1 MNHAQYDQ
9 KKIDA
14 LASELMEP
22 QRLADGGPPD
32 VPPTSKFRKAAAAV
46 QAARSIGDEPL
57 EGAPTRANVPNIGE
71 VMLGKNREAEEA
83 ARRASAMSGVPYRPT
98 TRFAPLDVDRAT
110 RIAREYDLMK
120 HDPDD
125 PLVKMAYDQM
135 IKETN
140 DQYEAMLQAGI
151 EPYFIEPGNN
161 PYRNSPY
168 EALLDVAENRRIG
181 VFPSVEGFG
190 TDPNFNPQGNPLLQ
204 ETGRLISGRPALAN
218 DLFRAVHD
226 YFGHAK
232 PGVGFRAAG
241 EENAYQSHAGMFSPL
256 ARRALASETRGQN
269 SYLNY
274 GPYGETNR
282 TAKIEDTRF
291 ADQKAGLMPR
301 WASEA
306 GLVINDDRRREFF
319 DNLARNQTGLEGAI
333 SDDGKLRL
341 VHYSTRPLERI
352 DPEFY
357 GRGLSRASLAERNRS
372 YDPEFVKRSYYGI
385 PASEKPYVPE
395 FGLGGIRNEVLIEPE
410 LIYQAQ
416 ANPEGLWIRNDPT
429 GSERRIAE
437 AGYTGYYS
445 TDPKLGKVA
454 VIFDPYDVSKSY
466 MIPVGAV
473 GAGAMA
479 MSGEDELE
487 TMAGG
492 GAIRKAAEAVR
503 QAADSDLDMST
514 EGVAPADIKKS
525 FIVNPKSLIFR
536 ETEQSQANKDSL
548 TGDSDDFDPIVVIGN
563 DLKNLSILDG
573 HHRASVAR
581 DRGDSL
587 QAVRVTESE
596 YDLLKKKGFDDT
608 EIAYAALQRANKGY
622 AAGNLDSQFKGSG
635 IADNGDRAWDELLSE
650 DDPEGMSKGGLV
662 DKLRSAA
669 SSVKEA
675 GNVYK
680 AAVGN
685 MFSPWEPREERLPG
699 LYPSD
704 WEYPELRLRR
714 PGIVNLALGMPNMA
728 ADMRYLFGAVKD
740 AAIGDEVPDE
750 EWRKFDIASEAQGRY
765 EEDMDSFLRS
775 YTGKSMDELSGP
787 MSAVLGL
794 SEAAAQPGIISAKV
808 VAGLPRLARYLS
820 HLAEF
825 ATPVTVASPG
835 AMTTGAV
842 FNAGIRAL
850 PALTDG
856 DDLEQMNARYS
867 GRELSGE
874 EQDRLDDYLQELL
887 GKKDGG
893 LIDRINQSF
902 YENISKPA
910 VGTAID
916 MTLGLGDLAQMAARY
931 LGNKAGFDAGE
942 FTSVAQ
948 PVKEAI
954 GVDDYNPYTIGGVGA
969 SILPFAAAGRTAQ
982 AINAAPAGVR
992 QIQAALPNLGRE
1004 SAAYVGAEAAGAGAR
1019 EFMPDS
1025 PMAELFANV
1034 AGGMGGSA
1042 LGSQPTSMGI
1052 IKEKGGNW
1060 ISGEIEDEL
1069 GLLHNTNQGMRADT
1083 PARQLA
1089 EIEAR
1094 FPPESLATLPQHTR
1108 EFVQQNIDQLR
1119 SRAQIDNWID
1129 SKLNKYIRNDMATQ
1143 SDPIRLHAESFQA
1156 EKAENLARKDEQIAR
1171 AMDNLERTRL
1181 ERGVTA
1187 NDLTRSQAQIR
1198 ELQRER
1204 ALIAAQTGLHINP
1217 DEVGINRYLAED
1229 FRKDHGYPQLGATR
1243 TARAWEDASDVAV
1256 FPSTAGTHLTFSADS
1271 VLDDNPWLA
1280 KIPPESKTYE
1290 MRQTG
1295 YAHNFRGLGFDHMMD
1310 ELRNA
1315 TAPNSDLPENLRI
1328 DPNDLSGMSV
1338 PEIVKKI
1345 DKINAWRYVNRAE
1358 VDAVRA
1364 NNAAT
1369 IPFKEYDAVPYRSEP
1384 NTEGL
1389 KWVQLARTEDT
1400 PEADAALNDALEYEG
1415 SIMNHSVG
1423 GYRTP
1428 DRGGSQDY
1436 GLGGWDA
1443 ITSDRA
1449 RIYSLRD
1456 ASGKPHATIEV
1467 LSNPVRYNDIVREVG
1482 IKTASEMS
1490 NRGMTVEQMAQAIP
1504 NFKMPARITQIKGL
1518 NNKIPEEQYLP
1529 FVQDFVLGQD
1539 WSDIGDFHHTGLK
1552 KLYSDSD
1559 LAKAMR
1565 DAGQTPPEY
1574 VTNEELT
1581 QLHRQ
1586 YPVGYAQ
1593 GGLVYD
1599 ADAINALAAQLMEP
1613 QGYAGGGAIRKA
1625 AEAVRAESQVAD
1637 DPVALTPKTQTETP
1651 EFKNWFGNSA
1661 ITRSLEPNGKP
1672 RRLYHI
1678 TPKNF
1683 EAFDVNRPDAAGAMS
1698 AESGPVIF
1706 MTDDPEKQPAAHNV
1720 GGFEGKF
1727 KEGTNVMPLYAS
1739 IQNPLFID
1747 KKSKAA
1753 ERSRFNLGSEW
1764 PYLFTQEDVSK
1775 LQDAGYDGVF
1785 LTGEYGPNEIVAFR
1799 PEQVKS
1805 AISNEGTFD
1814 PTNPVITKA
1823 KGGLVYDANRINAL
1837 ANELMEPV
1845 RLSEGGPPPRSR
1857 IARAAAAIRGAATPP
1872 REIPDEQRV
1881 SDEEMMRI
1889 ARDLGVDVDET
1900 DILTDMPMPSITQ
1913 YTAADRAAA
1922 GRRAASLIS
1931 TQHPIKASEALGRLM
1946 EQGFRRTAT
1955 TQADRTIV
1963 GDGNIGGPNFPV
1975 LGMVDP
1981 EYAGR
1986 SWGVMT
1992 KGPATTLIRQSSP
2005 ETAWTTML
2013 GSADQLRSNQL
2024 VFDDLRDAFVSSMRQ
2039 GNLTPDLESRFN
2051 HNLRLILGED
2061 ANVRDP
2067 DIWSRAN
2074 TFAKRGEVAK
2084 LMMGI
2089 GISPKKGGVPLGG
2102 ERSGKGVIFNPSE
2115 ILKRQTEPSLLHPT
2129 QGGTVPTYALG
2140 PRMFTIEDS
2149 ADYRPDLHPGF
2160 PMLLKGRDLGLNV
2173 IPTPTEVYL
2182 PDWHRNFREVMG
2194 GRTPP
2199 RKAPPGRYD
2208 LASGLQGQGLPAQDL
2223 TDDYIR
2229 HLIREGFAKG
2239 GLANYRDMI
2248 RSN

>member
-1 MNHAQYDQ
+1 MRSNFQYPKIIGNQTLSIDNVSGGVRFDSNERRRVDDLSAKILGENGFISRIIVDQ
-9 KKIDA
+9 DNNVI
-14 LASELMEP
+14 EG
-22 QRLADGGPPD
+22 QHRL
-32 VPPTSKFRKAAAAV
+32 
-46 QAARSIGDEPL
+46 
-57 EGAPTRANVPNIGE
+57 
-71 VMLGKNREAEEA
+71 
-83 ARRASAMSGVPYRPT
+83 
-98 TRFAPLDVDRAT
+98 
-110 RIAREYDLMK
+110 
-120 HDPDD
+120 
-125 PLVKMAYDQM
+125 
-135 IKETN
+135 
-140 DQYEAMLQAGI
+140 
-151 EPYFIEPGNN
+151 
-161 PYRNSPY
+161 
-168 EALLDVAENRRIG
+168 EALRQLG
-181 VFPSVEGFG
+181 
-190 TDPNFNPQGNPLLQ
+190 
-204 ETGRLISGRPALAN
+204 AN
-218 DLFRAVHD
+218 EVPV
-226 YFGHAK
+226 Y
-232 PGVGFRAAG
+232 
-241 EENAYQSHAGMFSPL
+241 
-256 ARRALASETRGQN
+256 
-269 SYLNY
+269 
-274 GPYGETNR
+274 
-282 TAKIEDTRF
+282 KIEDLSSTLPVIEMENAINSAGKIHPDHTNQIIQYALENIAQHGFDGARDF
-291 ADQKAGLMPR
+291 NFGKYQNHYDAALKA
-301 WASEA
+301 ASTTVAPEA
-306 GLVINDDRRREFF
+306 
-319 DNLARNQTGLEGAI
+319 
-333 SDDGKLRL
+333 
-341 VHYSTRPLERI
+341 
-352 DPEFY
+352 
-357 GRGLSRASLAERNRS
+357 
-372 YDPEFVKRSYYGI
+372 
-385 PASEKPYVPE
+385 
-395 FGLGGIRNEVLIEPE
+395 
-410 LIYQAQ
+410 
-416 ANPEGLWIRNDPT
+416 
-429 GSERRIAE
+429 
-437 AGYTGYYS
+437 
-445 TDPKLGKVA
+445 
-454 VIFDPYDVSKSY
+454 
-466 MIPVGAV
+466 
-473 GAGAMA
+473 
-479 MSGEDELE
+479 
-487 TMAGG
+487 MAGG

-548 TGDSDDFDPIVVIGN
+548 TGDSEDFDPIVVIGN

-635 IADNGDRAWDELLSE
+635 IADNGDRAWDVLLSE

-685 MFSPWEPREERLPG
+685 MFSPFEPVEPQLGDPND
-699 LYPSD
+699 Y
-704 WEYPELRLRR
+704 EYPELRLRR
-714 PGIVNLALGMPNMA
+714 PGIVNLALGMPNMP
-728 ADMRYLFGAVKD
+728 ADMRYLFGDIKD
-740 AAIGDEVPDE
+740 AVIGDEVPDE
-750 EWRKFDIASEAQGRY
+750 EWRTFDTATEAQGRY
-765 EEDMDSFLRS
+765 EDDMDAFLRA
-775 YTGKSMDELSGP
+775 YTGKSVDELSGP
-787 MSAVLGL
+787 MSAVLGV
-794 SEAAAQPGIISAKV
+794 SEALAQPGIIPAKL
-808 VAGLPRLARYLS
+808 VAGLPRAARYLS
-820 HLAEF
+820 NLAEF

-835 AMTTGAV
+835 AMLTGAG
-842 FNAGIRAL
+842 FNAGIRVL

-874 EQDRLDDYLQELL
+874 EQDRLDKYLQELL

-1060 ISGEIEDEL
+1060 LAGSIEDEL
-1069 GLLHNTNQGMRADT
+1069 GLLHNINQGMRADT
-1083 PARQLA
+1083 PTRQLA
-1089 EIEAR
+1089 EMEAR
-1094 FPPESLATLPQHTR
+1094 FTPESIATLPQHTR

-1156 EKAENLARKDEQIAR
+1156 EKTENLARKDEQIAR

-1229 FRKDHGYPQLGATR
+1229 IRKGQGYPQLGASR

-1256 FPSTAGTHLTFSADS
+1256 FPSTAGTHLTYSADS

-1290 MRQTG
+1290 LRQTG
-1295 YAHNFRGLGFDHMMD
+1295 FAHNFRGLGFDHMMD

-1328 DPNDLSGMSV
+1328 DPNNLSGMSV

-1415 SIMNHSVG
+1415 NMMNHSVG

-1518 NNKIPEEQYLP
+1518 NNKIPDEQYLP

-1552 KLYSDSD
+1552 RLYSDSD

-1565 DAGQTPPEY
+1565 DAGQTPPYY

-1625 AEAVRAESQVAD
+1625 AEAIGAARTLPPLENAQ
-1637 DPVALTPKTQTETP
+1637 KTQLGSSTIPSYAKAREILSS
-1651 EFKNWFGNSA
+1651 KKRILDFGAGRGQGASLIGADTFEPYPREGFSPSYNSVTD
-1661 ITRSLEPNGKP
+1661 IPSGSYDGLTSL
-1672 RRLYHI
+1672 
-1678 TPKNF
+1678 
-1683 EAFDVNRPDAAGAMS
+1683 
-1698 AESGPVIF
+1698 
-1706 MTDDPEKQPAAHNV
+1706 NV
-1720 GGFEGKF
+1720 L
-1727 KEGTNVMPLYAS
+1727 NVMPREVRDDAVRNIGRVLMDGGEAV
-1739 IQNPLFID
+1739 ITTRGRDVMTANGVDGP
-1747 KKSKAA
+1747 
-1753 ERSRFNLGSEW
+1753 EPMSRITTADTYQKG
-1764 PYLFTQEDVSK
+1764 FTQQELIDYVSNVLGEGYVVSSLPQK
-1775 LQDAGYDGVF
+1775 VGAAGVLVKKVGRNAESASDAS
-1785 LTGEYGPNEIVAFR
+1785 L
-1799 PEQVKS
+1799 
-1805 AISNEGTFD
+1805 EGL
-1814 PTNPVITKA
+1814 A
-1823 KGGLVYDANRINAL
+1823 KGG
-1837 ANELMEPV
+1837 
-1845 RLSEGGPPPRSR
+1845 SPRSR
-1857 IARAAAAIRGAATPP
+1857 LGRAAAAIRGATGTKPVQTEAGSDSLENLYDHYVSLGYPEGTARKIASGDLLMDTDSRMQRAAELGYTEPMYVGTSSGADILEFDPDIGTGARQRTGTWGSADKLNANTYASLPKGQMYQLLMKPSEQAEINAGGKNWSMLPSDSTMTLNDGVQAKLSEAGYTRRNTNDLARLARLYGADSLRVNNVRDMGPYGLFEEDVPEFSDTLVVFKPELLRSKLSAAFDPDETKNRNILAGGSGVGLGLGALLASSEEEPQEFSGGGKIRKAAAAVRGAATPP

-1900 DILTDMPMPSITQ
+1900 DVLTDMPMPSITQ

-1922 GRRAASLIS
+1922 GRRAASLIRS
-1931 TQHPIKASEALGRLM
+1931 QDQMKASEALGRLM
-1946 EQGFRRTAT
+1946 EQGFTKTST
-1955 TQADRTIV
+1955 TQADRTRV
-1963 GDGNIGGPNFPV
+1963 GGGNIGGPAFPV
-1975 LGMVDP
+1975 LGEVDP

-1986 SWGVMT
+1986 SWGVMNQGT
-1992 KGPATTLIRQSSP
+1992 ASRLMNLSSP

-2013 GSADQLRSNQL
+2013 GSSDQLKSNPI
-2024 VFDDLRDAFVSSMRQ
+2024 VFDKLKKAFLSSMRQ
-2039 GNLTPDLESRFN
+2039 GNLSPELESKIN
-2051 HNLRLILGED
+2051 QNLRLTFGEG
-2061 ANVRDP
+2061 ANIRDP
-2067 DIWSRAN
+2067 NIWNEAD
-2074 TFAKRGEVAK
+2074 TFAKRAALADL
-2084 LMMGI
+2084 LMGQ
-2089 GISPKKGGVPLGG
+2089 GTAPAKGGVALGG
-2102 ERSGKGVIFNPSE
+2102 EKSGRGVIFKPSE
-2115 ILKRQTEPSLLHPT
+2115 ILMAETERGLLHPEH
-2129 QGGTVPTYALG
+2129 GGNVPTFALG
-2140 PRMFTIEDS
+2140 PRLFTIGET
-2149 ADYRPDLHPGF
+2149 AEYRPDLHPGF
-2160 PMLLKGRDLGLNV
+2160 PTLLEGRDLGYNV

-2182 PDWHRNFREVMG
+2182 PDWHRRYKSLFPE
-2194 GRTPP
+2194 
-2199 RKAPPGRYD
+2199 RKPGYYE
-2208 LASGLQGQGLPAQDL
+2208 LTSGLPSEGLPSQDL

-2229 HLIREGFAKG
+2229 HLIREGFSQG

>member
-1 MNHAQYDQ
+1 
-9 KKIDA
+9 
-14 LASELMEP
+14 
-22 QRLADGGPPD
+22 
-32 VPPTSKFRKAAAAV
+32 
-46 QAARSIGDEPL
+46 
-57 EGAPTRANVPNIGE
+57 
-71 VMLGKNREAEEA
+71 MLGKNREAEEA

-241 EENAYQSHAGMFSPL
+241 EENAYQSHAGMYSPL

-341 VHYSTRPLERI
+341 IHYSTRPLERI

-372 YDPEFVKRSYYGI
+372 YDPEFIKRSYYGI

-479 MSGEDELE
+479 MSGEDD
-487 TMAGG
+487 A
-492 GAIRKAAEAVR
+492 
-503 QAADSDLDMST
+503 
-514 EGVAPADIKKS
+514 
-525 FIVNPKSLIFR
+525 
-536 ETEQSQANKDSL
+536 
-548 TGDSDDFDPIVVIGN
+548 
-563 DLKNLSILDG
+563 
-573 HHRASVAR
+573 
-581 DRGDSL
+581 
-587 QAVRVTESE
+587 
-596 YDLLKKKGFDDT
+596 
-608 EIAYAALQRANKGY
+608 
-622 AAGNLDSQFKGSG
+622 
-635 IADNGDRAWDELLSE
+635 
-650 DDPEGMSKGGLV
+650 EGMSKGGLV

-685 MFSPWEPREERLPG
+685 MFSPFEPVEPQLGDPNDYEF
-699 LYPSD
+699 
-704 WEYPELRLRR
+704 PELRLRR

-808 VAGLPRLARYLS
+808 VAGLPSLARYLS

-835 AMTTGAV
+835 AMLTGAGI
-842 FNAGIRAL
+842 NAGIRAL

-893 LIDRINQSF
+893 LIDRFNQSF

-916 MTLGLGDLAQMAARY
+916 MTVGLGDLAQMAARY

-1060 ISGEIEDEL
+1060 LAGSIEDEL
-1069 GLLHNTNQGMRADT
+1069 DVLHSANQGMREDT

-1089 EIEAR
+1089 ELEEK
-1094 FPPESLATLPQHTR
+1094 FTPEGMALLAPQTR

-1129 SKLNKYIRNDMATQ
+1129 SKLTKYIRNEMATE
-1143 SDPIRLHAESFQA
+1143 SDPIRLQA
-1156 EKAENLARKDEQIAR
+1156 DAFEGVRTERLAQKDAQIAR
-1171 AMDNLERTRL
+1171 AVENMERARL
-1181 ERGVTA
+1181 ERGRTPEEMTA
-1187 NDLTRSQAQIR
+1187 SREQIR

-1229 FRKDHGYPQLGATR
+1229 IRKGQGYPQLGASR

-1256 FPSTAGTHLTFSADS
+1256 FPSTAGTHLTYSADS

-1280 KIPPESKTYE
+1280 KIPTESKTYE
-1290 MRQTG
+1290 LRQTG
-1295 YAHNFRGLGFDHMMD
+1295 YTHNFRGLGFDHMMD

-1315 TAPNSDLPENLRI
+1315 TRPDSDLPENLRI
-1328 DPNDLSGMSV
+1328 DPNYLSKMSV
-1338 PEIVKKI
+1338 PQIVQRV
-1345 DKINAWRYVNRAE
+1345 DEINAYRATVE
-1358 VDAVRA
+1358 AEANERLA

-1369 IPFKEYDAVPYRSEP
+1369 RMFREYSAVPGTETP
-1384 NTEGL
+1384 NQQEL
-1389 KWVQLARTEDT
+1389 RWVELAL
-1400 PEADAALNDALEYEG
+1400 PDAALPEGYRTVNSPDGLVRLIDKDGRELSAGATPEEAASLYNREERIKSLSDALKYEG
-1415 SIMNHSVG
+1415 DTLNHCVG
-1423 GYRTP
+1423 GYC
-1428 DRGGSQDY
+1428 DKVVGGKS
-1436 GLGGWDA
+1436 
-1443 ITSDRA
+1443 

-1456 ASGKPHATIEV
+1456 ALGQPYVTIETGKKPITY
-1467 LSNPVRYNDIVREVG
+1467 SDIVRVVG
-1482 IKTASEMS
+1482 IDAADEMLEK
-1490 NRGMTVEQMAQAIP
+1490 GMTLRQMSSSIP
-1504 NFKMPARITQIKGL
+1504 EFQNLENILQIKGKR
-1518 NNKIPEEQYLP
+1518 NAAPAEEYLP
-1529 FVQDFVLGQD
+1529 FVQDFVRSQD
-1539 WSDIGDFHHTGLK
+1539 WNDVRDLENSGLYKADPYELGMYLPQDERLRNIAGRRTEDFIRAQQAGLFNNQKYLTRREWEDIL
-1552 KLYSDSD
+1552 
-1559 LAKAMR
+1559 R
-1565 DAGQTPPEY
+1565 
-1574 VTNEELT
+1574 
-1581 QLHRQ
+1581 RQ
-1586 YPVGYAQ
+1586 
-1593 GGLVYD
+1593 
-1599 ADAINALAAQLMEP
+1599 I
-1613 QGYAGGGAIRKA
+1613 
-1625 AEAVRAESQVAD
+1625 ES
-1637 DPVALTPKTQTETP
+1637 
-1651 EFKNWFGNSA
+1651 
-1661 ITRSLEPNGKP
+1661 
-1672 RRLYHI
+1672 
-1678 TPKNF
+1678 
-1683 EAFDVNRPDAAGAMS
+1683 
-1698 AESGPVIF
+1698 ESGPLPDV
-1706 MTDDPEKQPAAHNV
+1706 E
-1720 GGFEGKF
+1720 GFK
-1727 KEGTNVMPLYAS
+1727 
-1739 IQNPLFID
+1739 
-1747 KKSKAA
+1747 
-1753 ERSRFNLGSEW
+1753 
-1764 PYLFTQEDVSK
+1764 
-1775 LQDAGYDGVF
+1775 
-1785 LTGEYGPNEIVAFR
+1785 
-1799 PEQVKS
+1799 
-1805 AISNEGTFD
+1805 
-1814 PTNPVITKA
+1814 

-1837 ANELMEPV
+1837 SAQLMEPV
-1845 RLSEGGPPPRSR
+1845 RLSEGGPPPRSK
-1857 IARAAAAIRGAATPP
+1857 IARAAAAVRGAATPP

-1881 SDEEMMRI
+1881 SEDDFARI
-1889 ARDLGVDVDET
+1889 ARDLGIDPYET
-1900 DILTDMPMPSITQ
+1900 SVLTDMPMPSITQ

-1922 GRRAASLIS
+1922 GRRAASLIRS
-1931 TQHPIKASEALGRLM
+1931 QDQMKASEALGRLM
-1946 EQGFRRTAT
+1946 EQGFTKTST
-1955 TQADRTIV
+1955 TQADRTRV
-1963 GDGNIGGPNFPV
+1963 GGGNIGGPAFPV
-1975 LGMVDP
+1975 LGEVDP

-1986 SWGVMT
+1986 SWGVMNQGT
-1992 KGPATTLIRQSSP
+1992 ASRLMNLSSP

-2013 GSADQLRSNQL
+2013 GSSDQLKSNPI
-2024 VFDDLRDAFVSSMRQ
+2024 VFDKLKKAFLSSMRQ
-2039 GNLTPDLESRFN
+2039 GNLSPELESKIN
-2051 HNLRLILGED
+2051 QNLRLTFGEG
-2061 ANVRDP
+2061 ANIRDP
-2067 DIWSRAN
+2067 NIWNEAD
-2074 TFAKRGEVAK
+2074 TFAKRAALADL
-2084 LMMGI
+2084 LMGQ
-2089 GISPKKGGVPLGG
+2089 GTAPAKGGVALGG
-2102 ERSGKGVIFNPSE
+2102 EKSGRGVIFKPSE
-2115 ILKRQTEPSLLHPT
+2115 ILMAETERGLLHPEH
-2129 QGGTVPTYALG
+2129 GGNVPTFALG
-2140 PRMFTIEDS
+2140 PRLFTIGET
-2149 ADYRPDLHPGF
+2149 AEYRPDLHPGF
-2160 PMLLKGRDLGLNV
+2160 PTLLEGRDLGYNV

-2182 PDWHRNFREVMG
+2182 PDWHRRYKSLFPE
-2194 GRTPP
+2194 
-2199 RKAPPGRYD
+2199 RKPGYYE
-2208 LASGLQGQGLPAQDL
+2208 LTSGLPSEGLPSQDL

-2229 HLIREGFAKG
+2229 HLIREGFSQG